1 MGSII
6 VNNVGKCYKYY
17 TSKWHRVWEK
27 LYPGNTER
35 HTKKWV
41 LKDISFEIGVGES
54 VGIVGVNG
62 AGKSTLLKLL
72 TGTTQ
77 PTYGTIQVSGR
88 VAALLE
94 LGMGFHPEFT
104 GRQNVYM
111 SGLMM
116 GYSRDQMDELM
127 PGIEQFADIG
137 EYIDRPVRV
146 YSSGMQMRLAFAVAT
161 ASRPGILIVDEA
173 LSVGDSRFQAKCY
186 ARISDFK
193 KQGTTLLL
201 VSHSVGDIV
210 RHCDRAIF
218 LKDGAINMDGS
229 ARDVTNRYLDELF
242 GKPQFE
248 AITKRARGTKAQSG
262 TALSTMNEG
271 DLYHTRRGYRPE
283 EYRWGQGGAT
293 IIDYEI
299 QVAGTRYPPT
309 INSGEL
315 VEFYLKVRFEVDFD
329 NVVPGILIKTLDG
342 LFLYGSNSFLSSV
355 GRENISAKRGD
366 VRIFK
371 FSMPLNLNSGDY
383 LLSLGISAGNPQ
395 GDMTP
400 LDRRYDSVILHVNK
414 GMEFWGV
421 VDLQAE
427 FYIVNDGRLNG

>member
-6 VNNVGKCYKYY
+6 VNNIGKCYKYY
-17 TSKWHRVWEK
+17 NSKWYRVWEK
-27 LYPGNTER
+27 LYPGNTEW

-41 LKDISFEIGVGES
+41 LKDISFEIEAGES

-77 PTYGTIQVSGR
+77 PTHGTIQVSDR

-127 PGIEQFADIG
+127 SGIEQFADIG

-186 ARISDFK
+186 TRISDFK

-218 LKDGAINMDGS
+218 LKDGAISMDGS

-248 AITKRARGTKAQSG
+248 ATTKRALGEKAPSG
-262 TALSTMNEG
+262 TALSTMNDG
-271 DLYHTRRGYRPE
+271 DLYHTRHGYRPE

-293 IIDYEI
+293 IIDYDI
-299 QVAGTRYPPT
+299 MAAGAHYPPT

-315 VEFYLKVRFEVDFD
+315 IEIYLKVRFEVDFD

-342 LFLYGSNSFLSSV
+342 LFLYGSNSFLSSA
-355 GRENISAKRGD
+355 GRENISAKRGE

-383 LLSLGISAGNPQ
+383 LMSLGISAGNPQ
-395 GDMTP
+395 ADMTP

-414 GMEFWGV
+414 SMEFWGV
-421 VDLQAE
+421 VDLKAE
-427 FYIVNDGRLNG
+427 FYTVDDGRSSR